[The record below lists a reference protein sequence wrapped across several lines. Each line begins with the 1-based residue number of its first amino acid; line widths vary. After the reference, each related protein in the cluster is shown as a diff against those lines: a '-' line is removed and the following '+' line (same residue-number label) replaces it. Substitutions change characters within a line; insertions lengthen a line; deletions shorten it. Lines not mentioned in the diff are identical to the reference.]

1 MIPRPIRR
9 ASLRAPRPPRA
20 SRSARSSL
28 RLADRAVGLEDD
40 RLRGEHRAVVLAR
53 RGEEIIDDLVL
64 ADDAVVRVVRIA
76 KTTRVVAWLLR
87 DDRVDQRIIEEEL
100 RRYRVTVGGRHRQV
114 NVDRAAVVPA
124 RKAGTEVDAALRV
137 GLLDPAKPARGERL
151 RIVHRAHRL
160 AVIAGIHPGRPRA
173 CQMSTVAFGIG
184 LHCSSRM
191 RSASRTGRPGS
202 PSLMSFRVTVDA

>member
-9 ASLRAPRPPRA
+9 ASLRAPPGLPVRPLLPSSRRPR
-20 SRSARSSL
+20 R
-28 RLADRAVGLEDD
+28 GLEDD
-40 RLRGEHRAVVLAR
+40 RLRGEHRAVVLAH